1 MLQSWIGLIGCTLLV
16 ATAALSAMR
25 GRFRPV
31 WLRCLVLAV
40 VVIGM
45 WVPIDDGVNGAEYL
59 RALSGDLSI
68 TSLFLLGIAFFTQLS
83 NRTTF
88 RPSAATLVFA
98 LGLAGGLILYPLELG
113 LSRSTPYEVGYGS
126 NLFFAALLLVAL
138 SAWYVGELLT
148 VYCILIACAGYLL
161 GVLESRNLWDYLFDT
176 VLVFFAPIWLTV
188 RAIQYRL
195 SRARKTESVPVEAL
209 PQASI

>member
-1 MLQSWIGLIGCTLLV
+1 MLQSWIGLFGCTLFV
-16 ATAALSAMR
+16 ATAALSAIR

-31 WLRCLVLAV
+31 WLRCVVLAV
-40 VVIGM
+40 VLIGM
-45 WVPIDDGVNGAEYL
+45 WVPIDAGVNGAEYL
-59 RALSGDLSI
+59 RALSGDLSV
-68 TSLFLLGIAFFTQLS
+68 TSLVLLSIAFFTQLT

-113 LSRSTPYEVGYGS
+113 LSQSTPYEQGYGS
-126 NLFFAALLLVAL
+126 SLFFAALLLVAL
-138 SAWYVGELLT
+138 TAWYVGEMLT

-188 RAIQYRL
+188 RAVMYRL
-195 SRARKTESVPVEAL
+195 ARARKTEAIDAL
-209 PQASI
+209 PQPQA